1 MPRIRGSRGYTHLGA
16 GLAGKLITM
25 QETTDFLECAIE
37 IARGAGAILLEGYG
51 TAKAIHHKGTIDLVT
66 EFDRRSEAFIV
77 QALRRHFPDHAIR
90 AEEGGIVSGAGG
102 YEWLVD
108 PLDGTTNFAHNFPCF
123 AVSLALTQA
132 GRTMVAVVYEPVHA
146 ELFAATRG
154 GGATLNGNAIHV
166 SQNTA
171 LEQCMLAT
179 GFPYD
184 LRTNP
189 NNNLAEFHAF
199 LLCAQAVRRPGA
211 AALDLCYTACGR
223 LDGFWELTLHPWD
236 TAAGGLIVEEAG
248 GRVTTAAGNESWLS
262 QPSIVASNKHIHAK
276 MLAVLAATQTRT

>member
-1 MPRIRGSRGYTHLGA
+1 MPDIHDPHGYTHRDG
-16 GLAGKLITM
+16 GRTGKLTAM
-25 QETTDFLECAIE
+25 QKTTDFLARAIE

-51 TAKAIHHKGTIDLVT
+51 TEKTIHHKGTIDLVT

-90 AEEGGIVSGAGG
+90 AEEGGSVSGAGG

-132 GRTMVAVVYEPVHA
+132 GRTIVAVVYEPVHG
-146 ELFAATRG
+146 ELFVATRN
-154 GGATLNGNAIHV
+154 GGATLNGNPIHV

-179 GFPYD
+179 GFAYD
-184 LRTNP
+184 LRSNP

-199 LLCAQAVRRPGA
+199 LLCTQAVRRPGA

-223 LDGFWELTLHPWD
+223 LDGFWELSLHPWD

-262 QPSIVASNKHIHAK
+262 QPSIVASNSHIHAK
-276 MLAVLAATQTRT
+276 MLAVLAATRNST

>member
-1 MPRIRGSRGYTHLGA
+1 
-16 GLAGKLITM
+16 M
-25 QETTDFLECAIE
+25 QRATDFLERAIE
-37 IARGAGAILLEGYG
+37 IARGAGEILLEGYG
-51 TAKAIHHKGTIDLVT
+51 TAKAIHHKGSIDLVT
-66 EFDRRSEAFIV
+66 EFDRRSETFIV
-77 QALRRHFPDHAIR
+77 EALRRNFPDHAIR
-90 AEEGGIVSGAGG
+90 AEEGGSVNGAGG

-132 GRTMVAVVYEPVHA
+132 SRAIVAAVYEPVHG
-146 ELFAATRG
+146 ELFAATRN
-154 GGATLNGNAIHV
+154 GGATLNGNPIRV
-166 SQNTA
+166 SQNTV

-199 LLCAQAVRRPGA
+199 LLCTQAVRRPGA

-248 GRVTTAAGNESWLS
+248 GRVTTAAGNDSWLS
-262 QPSIVASNKHIHAK
+262 QPSIVASNSHIHAK
-276 MLAVLAATQTRT
+276 MLAVLAATQTGT